1 MRPLNLTEMMDYVR
15 AYLRITQGR
24 PQAVK
29 NYFREQ
35 HVQYAAN

>member
-1 MRPLNLTEMMDYVR
+1 MRPLNLAEMMDVR
-15 AYLRITQGR
+15 AYLGITQGR